1 MPSDRKSCFIS
12 APSTVDLRVIHQVL
26 AVHGYEALVPEQLEA
41 AGRDWSEILKDHLRR
56 AELVVGVLPAGAAE
70 NVCYEV
76 GLAHG
81 LGKRVLL
88 VVAPERRDLPFD
100 LLSLVLVRTSPAN
113 RDALSFAIEQ
123 LAKAPPP
130 RIRVGSSASLRSG
143 PLGQDVSTWLQRL
156 AELQE
161 APHPPEGQA
170 RSGALH
176 ARRGFA
182 LEDLVGDLLR
192 EVAGLDVVAEARGRD
207 RRWDFVVWSDRLEP
221 FVGNPLAIE
230 VKIRVPSSTEALR
243 RVTAG
248 LTSSLR
254 GSNTPYALLLYL
266 DGPDPASEFWRSVP
280 PSILPLRLDT
290 LVEALRERS
299 FEEIIRD
306 LRNQRVHGLGRR
318 SCHLYHRI
326 ESSSS

>member
-1 MPSDRKSCFIS
+1 MRPEKKICFIS
-12 APSTVDLRVIHQVL
+12 APSTIDLRVLHQVL
-26 AVHGYEALVPEQLEA
+26 AEHGYEALVPDQLETT
-41 AGRDWSEILKDHLRR
+41 GRDWSEILKDHFRR
-56 AELVVGVLPAGAAE
+56 AELIVGVLPAGAAE

-100 LLSLVLVRTSPAN
+100 LLSLVLVRTSPEN

-130 RIRVGSSASLRSG
+130 RIHVGSSASPRSG
-143 PLGQDVSTWLQRL
+143 PLGQNVSTWLQRL
-156 AELQE
+156 AELRKV
-161 APHPPEGQA
+161 PPLIGGQA
-170 RSGALH
+170 AHGAYH
-176 ARRGFA
+176 ARRGIA

-192 EVAGLDVVAEARGRD
+192 EVAGLDVVAEARRADEG
-207 RRWDFVVWSDRLEP
+207 WDFVVWSDRLEP
-221 FVGNPLAIE
+221 FVGNPLAVE
-230 VKIRVPSSTEALR
+230 VKTRVPRGTEALR

-299 FEEIIRD
+299 FEEVIRD
-306 LRNQRVHGLGRR
+306 LRNQRVHGVGR
-318 SCHLYHRI
+318 
-326 ESSSS
+326 